1 MSSKSDRTDAG
12 TQEEFAW
19 KLDRESPV
27 PLYLQIRQQLVVMI
41 SEWPDPN
48 QKFHSD
54 EYLTEYFD
62 VAKATVRQALSDLT
76 QSGLLRRKRGAGT
89 FVVPPLVERLHP
101 SPDIEK
107 HYQLSGGAVSF
118 RVHALEERLATA
130 SEARTLG
137 IPEGEPVL
145 YLKRVRLIA
154 HIPVAIDERVMPK
167 GIAEKLGISTR
178 TAAASIIDLVQDK
191 LELSR
196 ATWELNARLAGQ
208 KDSALLQIAPT
219 DPILVRSLVYY
230 APDDTTILMGDTR
243 HRSDMLRCGFEMNLS
258 EETPGADIHSWTS
271 EALLDHEFRSSS

>member
-1 MSSKSDRTDAG
+1 M
-12 TQEEFAW
+12 
-19 KLDRESPV
+19 

-76 QSGLLRRKRGAGT
+76 QSGLLRRRRGAGT
-89 FVVPPLVERLHP
+89 FVVPPMVERLQP

-118 RVHALEERLATA
+118 RVHALEERPATPN
-130 SEARTLG
+130 ETKTLG
-137 IPEGEPVL
+137 IADGAPVL
-145 YLKRVRLIA
+145 YLKRVRSIA

-167 GIAEKLGISTR
+167 NIAEKLGISTR

-191 LELSR
+191 LDLSR
-196 ATWELNARLAGQ
+196 ASWELNARLAGQ
-208 KDSALLQIAPT
+208 QDSALLQIAPT

-230 APDDTTILMGDTR
+230 ASDDTTILMGDTR
-243 HRSDMLRCGFEMNLS
+243 HRSDMLRCGFEMNLLD
-258 EETPGADIHSWTS
+258 ETPGADIHSWTS